1 MSSGNGQLHDD
12 LKVLQQK
19 YETLEKRYKDET
31 ALLKKNEEELRLRL
45 MFLEGIANS
54 TFDGFLVLNPYGQ
67 KILQN
72 QRAIDLWKIPK
83 EVVDD
88 PSGLKQVNHVMHV
101 TLNPKQ
107 FVAEIDYLREHPD
120 EKSCDEVELVDGTVL
135 DRYSSP
141 VIGPDGIN
149 YGRIWTF
156 HDITERKKVE
166 KQLIRLNT
174 DKNRFISILSHD
186 LRSPFTCLLGFSEL
200 LREEL
205 RDYPKQEVKEMVN
218 TICHTVQKTY
228 DLLQDTLLWANVMSK
243 NLTFNPSLVNVSEVI
258 SEVAN
263 ILEPSANVKSIC
275 IEYNSGKELMVY
287 ADAYMLKAVLRNLVS
302 NAIKFTKKGG
312 KIQIS
317 AIHDKDITILKV
329 ADNGVGMKPDILD
342 KLFNIAS
349 LQSSEGTDNETGTGL
364 GLLLCK
370 EFVDKHNGKIWV
382 NSIVDEGT
390 EISFSLPYRK
400 NN

>member
-258 SEVAN
+258 CEVAN